1 MATVIKRN
9 KLIQSV
15 YSIKRRKK
23 GGERD
28 KRLMLEDGSSQ
39 IENPFIQIPLGF
51 FDELVPPRRL
61 MPSWTSLRSVDKV
74 WLWKASDTNSFTGE
88 SLGVSASSIETNKN
102 RVFFYF
108 VIKQGTTARKK
119 EKKTH

>member
-61 MPSWTSLRSVDKV
+61 MPS
-74 WLWKASDTNSFTGE
+74 
-88 SLGVSASSIETNKN
+88 
-102 RVFFYF
+102 
-108 VIKQGTTARKK
+108 
-119 EKKTH
+119 